1 MNKNYFILFLFVC
14 REQEKKRFFSVKREK
29 RNSKAKLEKKRM
41 TLGQIYL
48 GYNRYRQDLT
58 EHTRDYGESQ

>member
-1 MNKNYFILFLFVC
+1 MNRNSSILFLFVYILT
-14 REQEKKRFFSVKREK
+14 EKDVSNTKKK
-29 RNSKAKLEKKRM
+29 KKKIPKAKFEKKRM

-58 EHTRDYGESQ
+58 EHTRDYTESQ